1 MISEFF
7 INRPRFAIVVSLLL
21 LLGGAIAIFTLP
33 ITLYPDI
40 APSQIEINASYPGA
54 DAQTVMDTVI
64 QPIEAQLN
72 GVKNMMYMS
81 STAADDGSASIKVF
95 FDIGTDGDKNT
106 VNTQNRVNWAQASL
120 PQDVQRQGLTT
131 KEASSSMLAVVAL
144 YSPNGSYNAEELSNF
159 MAISIKDEIARI
171 PGVGNVSELGS
182 LTYAMRVWLDN
193 MRMASLGITV
203 DDVRNAI
210 SAQNVQISAGAL
222 GDSPAPKGQQTRF
235 AVAAQGR
242 MADPE
247 EFGAIVVRAN
257 PDGSQIRLR
266 DISKVEMGAESYTG
280 ISTLNGKPASLLA
293 VYQLNNAN
301 GLEIAKR
308 MKKRLAEIKKTS
320 FPADLEYGIQY
331 DTTKFIKASI
341 SEVAETLYVAVL
353 LVILVTYIFLQDWR
367 ATLVPTVAIPVSLVG
382 TFAVMYAVGFTINLI
397 TLFGLILAIG
407 VVVDDAIVVI
417 ESVSRLMEEEGLSAR
432 EAAIKTMRQVTGPCI
447 ATTLVLLA
455 MFVPVCFLSGIT
467 GVMYRQFGVTISVAV
482 SLSTVNALTLSPA
495 LCALILKPVDRTRK
509 KFILFRWFDSMFDWM
524 TAKYASIVRKL
535 VRRSVLVIVLYAAM
549 GFGAVELFKM
559 LPAGFIPDEDQGSF
573 FVTVQLPDGASL
585 ERTDQVVERLRGVA
599 KDIPEVRDI
608 IFVSGFDLINNINA
622 SNCALGIVMLK
633 DWGERQNESQVQDAV
648 MARFYDA
655 IKDIPSA
662 EVAAFG
668 APTIQGLGTVSGFSM
683 MLQDRSNTLT
693 PAQFQKKLEQ
703 VLVEANSSPKLANVY
718 SSFRASSPQVY
729 LPIDRGKAMKLGVDV
744 DDISN
749 ALQGLFGY
757 AYVNDFNKY
766 GKTYKV
772 ELQSAPEYRDDLSDV
787 SKIYLRNSS
796 GKMVPLSTLVA
807 PEFRFVPQYLQR
819 HNMYQSISINGA
831 PAPGYSSGQAMAEM
845 ERIVRKVDPALSFEW
860 TDMSYQEK
868 LAGNQVFIVFA
879 LALLFIYLFLVAQ
892 YESWMLPISVLL
904 SVPIAFAGAVASLWR
919 LGIENNI
926 YTQVGFVLLFGIA
939 CKTAILIVEF
949 AKEQHDAGKD
959 VYEAAE
965 YAAKLRFRSVL
976 MTAVTFVLG
985 TYPLVIA
992 TGACAVSRR
1001 CLGTTVFG
1009 GMLVSVVIGT
1019 MLIPAC
1025 FSFVQLIVNKCC
1037 GKKRS

>member
-7 INRPRFAIVVSLLL
+7 INRPRFAIVISILI
-21 LLGGAIAIFTLP
+21 LLGGGLAIFTLP
-33 ITLYPDI
+33 VTLYPDI
-40 APSQIEINASYPGA
+40 APSQINITANYPGA

-64 QPIEAQLN
+64 QPIESQLN
-72 GVKNMMYMS
+72 GVKDMIYMS
-81 STAADDGSASIKVF
+81 STASDDGSATIKAY

-120 PQDVQRQGLTT
+120 PQEVQRQGITT
-131 KEASSSMLAVVAL
+131 KESSSNMLAVIAL
-144 YSPNGSYNAEELSNF
+144 YSPTNAYSDKDLSNF
-159 MAISIKDEIARI
+159 LSISIKDEMARI
-171 PGVGNVSELGS
+171 PGVGDVSELGS
-182 LTYAMRVWLDN
+182 LTYSMRVWLDN

-203 DDVRNAI
+203 GDVKNAI

-235 AVAAQGR
+235 TVAAQGR
-242 MADPE
+242 MSDPE
-247 EFGAIVVRAN
+247 EFGAIVIRTN
-257 PDGSQIRLR
+257 SDGSQIRLQ
-266 DISKVEMGAESYTG
+266 DISTVEMGAESYSG
-280 ISTLNGKPASLLA
+280 VSTLNGKPAALLA

-301 GLEIAKR
+301 GLEIAER
-308 MKKRLAEIKKTS
+308 MNERLAEIKKTS
-320 FPADLEYGIQY
+320 FPGDLACEISY
-331 DTTKFIKASI
+331 DTTKFIKSSI
-341 SEVAETLYVAVL
+341 HEVAETLYVAVL
-353 LVILVTYIFLQDWR
+353 LVILVTYLFLQDWR
-367 ATLVPTVAIPVSLVG
+367 ATLVPTIAIPVSLIG
-382 TFAVMYAVGFTINLI
+382 TFAVMKAVGFSINLI

-417 ESVSRLMEEEGLSAR
+417 ESVSRLMDEEHLSPK

-455 MFVPVCFLSGIT
+455 MFVPVCFLSGVT

-495 LCALILKPVDRTRK
+495 LCSLILKPSVPGRK
-509 KFILFRWFDSMFDWM
+509 KFFFFRWFDSMFDWM
-524 TAKYASIVRKL
+524 TAKYGAIVKSLVRK
-535 VRRSVLVIVLYAAM
+535 SVLVIVLYAAM
-549 GFGAVELFKM
+549 GFGAVELFKA
-559 LPAGFIPDEDQGSF
+559 LPTGFVPDEDQGTF
-573 FVTVQLPDGASL
+573 FITVQLPDGASL
-585 ERTDQVVERLRGVA
+585 ERTEQVIARLRETIKG
-599 KDIPEVRDI
+599 IPEVRDM
-608 IFVSGFDLINNINA
+608 IFVSGFDLINNVNT
-622 SNCALGIVMLK
+622 SNSALGIVILK
-633 DWGERQNESQVQDAV
+633 DWSERKNSDQVQDAV

-662 EVAAFG
+662 MIVPFG
-668 APTIQGLGTVSGFSM
+668 TPSIAGLGTVSGFSM
-683 MLQDRSNTLT
+683 MLQDRTNTLT
-693 PAQFQKKLEQ
+693 PVQFQQKLNQ
-703 VLVEANSSPKLANVY
+703 VLLEANSSPILSNVY
-718 SSFRASSPQVY
+718 SSFQASSPQVY
-729 LPIDRGKAMKLGVDV
+729 LPIDREKAMKLGVSV
-744 DDISN
+744 DDISD
-749 ALQGLFGY
+749 ALQGTFGY
-757 AYVNDFNKY
+757 TYVNDFNKY

-772 ELQSAPEYRDDLSDV
+772 EFQSAPEYRNDISDV

-796 GKMVPLSTLVA
+796 GKIVPLSTLVE

-819 HNMYQSISINGA
+819 FNMYQAISINGT

-845 ERIVRKVDPALSFEW
+845 ERIVRKVDPSLSAAW

-868 LAGNQVFIVFA
+868 LTGNQVFIVFA

-892 YESWMLPISVLL
+892 YESWTLPVSVLL
-904 SVPIAFAGAVASLWR
+904 SVPIAFAGAVGSLWL

-949 AKEQHDAGKD
+949 AKEQHEAGKD
-959 VYEAAE
+959 IYEAAE
-965 YAAKLRFRSVL
+965 FAAKLRFRSVL

-1009 GMLVSVVIGT
+1009 GMTVSVVIGT
-1019 MLIPAC
+1019 ILIPV
-1025 FSFVQLIVNKCC
+1025 FFVFIQLIL
-1037 GKKRS
+1037 KKFYKQKTA